1 MGNTHQTITVRVASK
16 RMVAE
21 GIALFDF
28 VSVAGEKLPFF
39 TAGSHID
46 VQVPNGLVR
55 QYSLCNDP
63 RDSHHY
69 SIAVQKEPNSR
80 GGSTGMHDLV
90 HEGHDVTISA
100 PRNHFP
106 LVTNAKKSLLLAGG
120 IGITPLMS
128 MATELSNSDASFELH
143 CCSRN
148 RQRAA
153 FLDQLLASKF
163 GQQVHFH
170 FDDEDEGQK
179 LDLKSLLSNPSSDVH
194 LYTCGPKG
202 FMDAVLGMAR
212 SSGWNDQN
220 LHYEFFSATPTSSTT
235 DDVFEVVVAS
245 SGQVIPVAKDQTI
258 LAALTDHGIDLPFS
272 CEQGVC
278 GTCLTNVLEGIPDHR
293 DMYLTPE
300 EQSTNDKMLVCCSRA
315 KSPRLVLEL

>member
-1 MGNTHQTITVRVASK
+1 MGNTNQKITVRVASK

-21 GIALFDF
+21 GIALFDL
-28 VSVAGEKLPFF
+28 VSVAGEQLPPF

-80 GGSTGMHDLV
+80 GGSTGMHDLL
-90 HEGHDVTISA
+90 HEGHDLNISV

-106 LVTNAKKSLLLAGG
+106 LMRSAKKSLLLAGG
-120 IGITPLMS
+120 IGITPLLS
-128 MATELSNSDASFELH
+128 MAIELSNSEASFELH

-148 RQRAA
+148 RKRAA
-153 FLDQLLASKF
+153 FVDQLQSKF
-163 GQQVHFH
+163 GQQVKFH
-170 FDDEDEGQK
+170 FDDGDEGQK
-179 LDLKSLLSNPSSDVH
+179 LDLNSLLSNPSPEVH

-202 FMDAVLGMAR
+202 FMDAVLDTAR

-220 LHYEFFSATPTSSTT
+220 LHYEFFSAPQTSFDTE
-235 DDVFEVVVAS
+235 DVFEVVVAS
-245 SGQVIPVAKDQTI
+245 SGRVIPVTKDQTI
-258 LAALTDHGIDLPFS
+258 LAALTGHGIDLPFS

-300 EQSTNDKMLVCCSRA
+300 EQSANDKMLVCCSRA
-315 KSPRLVLEL
+315 KSPRLVLEI

>member
-1 MGNTHQTITVRVASK
+1 MGNTKQSITVRVASK

-21 GIALFDF
+21 GIALFDL
-28 VSVAGEKLPFF
+28 VSVAGEKLLPF

-46 VQVPNGLVR
+46 VQLPNGLVR

-90 HEGHDVTISA
+90 HEGHDLTISN

-106 LVTNAKKSLLLAGG
+106 LVTDAKRSLLLAGG

-128 MATELSNSDASFELH
+128 MASELTNSGATFELH
-143 CCSRN
+143 CCSRS

-153 FLDQLLASKF
+153 FLDHLMESKF
-163 GQQVHFH
+163 GQQVQFH
-170 FDDEDEGQK
+170 FDDEGQK
-179 LDLKSLLSNPSSDVH
+179 LDLKSLLLKPSTDVH

-202 FMDAVLGMAR
+202 FMDAVLDTAR
-212 SSGWNDQN
+212 SSGWRDQN
-220 LHYEFFSATPTSSTT
+220 LHYEFFSAPPTSSSL
-235 DDVFEVVVAS
+235 DDVFEVVLAS
-245 SGQVIPVAKDQTI
+245 SGRVIPVAREQSI
-258 LAALTDHGIDLPFS
+258 LAALISHGIDLTFS

-278 GTCLTNVLEGIPDHR
+278 GTCLTNVLEGTPDHR

-300 EQSTNDKMLVCCSRA
+300 EQSANDKMLDCCSRA
-315 KSPRLVLEL
+315 KSSRLVLEL